1 MIRTVGSVTTTIVGS
16 CLVPLTMLCF
26 TLPLPYLVRNIPV
39 LLLVGVERM
48 ARGRGERGGRGLG
61 GVQHSSSFLVPL
73 TMLCSTLSVPCPVRK
88 G

>member
-26 TLPLPYLVRNIPV
+26 TLPLPYLVRNKPI

-48 ARGRGERGGRGLG
+48 AGARGGKG
-61 GVQHSSSFLVPL
+61 GKEEGDWEWF
-73 TMLCSTLSVPCPVRK
+73 ST
-88 G
+88 GAAA